1 MSNLKIRPDFA
12 YFRLIGY
19 PGLFLRVIN
28 NKVISRISISIYFFV
43 SGLVF
48 STWASRIPFVKDR
61 YELNEAELGGLL
73 FMLPMGALIALPFAG
88 WLVHHFGSKKIAV
101 TSLAIYTVLLLAI
114 AVNMKIFWLSGV
126 LFGFG
131 IVGNLC
137 NISMNAQGLAIQEQ
151 LNKPILS
158 GLHAMW
164 SLGAFS
170 AAAITGLLEHTPMT
184 IHFLIISV
192 LTLSAAVIF
201 SFFMIRDVS
210 GSGEQQKIFVL
221 PNRGLILLGVICFCV
236 AMSEGAMS
244 DWSSLYYRQV
254 LNALTSS
261 TTAGYTSFA
270 FCMALGRFT
279 GDRFIHA
286 FGHARVLKMNGIMI
300 AVGMTI
306 SLLIQHPV
314 WVIIGFACVGF
325 GVSSVI
331 PIVYMLAAKSKS
343 MPPAVALSAVSSVG
357 FTGFLVAPPIIGFV
371 AQALGLR
378 TALII
383 LVMLGMMIWLLS
395 FKARS
400 DRSVE

>member
-1 MSNLKIRPDFA
+1 VIKNKLLS
-12 YFRLIGY
+12 RL
-19 PGLFLRVIN
+19 
-28 NKVISRISISIYFFV
+28 SISIYFYV

-61 YELNEAELGGLL
+61 YNLNEAELGGLL
-73 FMLPMGALIALPFAG
+73 FSLPMGALIALPFAG
-88 WLVHHFGSKKIAV
+88 WLVHQYGSKKVAV
-101 TSLAIYTVLLLAI
+101 TSLIIYAVLLLTI
-114 AVNMKIFWLSGV
+114 AANMKLIWLSAV

-137 NISMNAQGLAIQEQ
+137 NISMNAQGLTIQEQ

-158 GLHAMW
+158 SLHAMW

-170 AAAITGLLEHTPMT
+170 AAAITGILEHTP
-184 IHFLIISV
+184 IWVHFLIIA
-192 LTLSAAVIF
+192 LSTFFAAIIF
-201 SFFMIRDVS
+201 YFFMIKDIP
-210 GSGEQQKIFVL
+210 GSDEQQKIFVL

-254 LNALTSS
+254 LHTLTSS

-286 FGHARVLKMNGIMI
+286 FGHSSVLKMNGIL
-300 AVGMTI
+300 I
-306 SLLIQHPV
+306 SLGMSLSLIVQHPI
-314 WVIIGFACVGF
+314 WVIVGFACVGF

-357 FTGFLVAPPIIGFV
+357 FTGFLVGPPIIGFV

-378 TALII
+378 LALII
-383 LVMLGMMIWLLS
+383 LVLLGMMIWLLS
-395 FKARS
+395 FKAKS
-400 DRSVE
+400 HRSVE

>member
-1 MSNLKIRPDFA
+1 VVK
-12 YFRLIGY
+12 
-19 PGLFLRVIN
+19 
-28 NKVISRISISIYFFV
+28 NKLLPRISISVYFFV

-48 STWASRIPFVKDR
+48 SSWASRIPFVKDR
-61 YELNEAELGGLL
+61 YDLNEAELGGLL
-73 FMLPMGALIALPFAG
+73 FMLPLGALIALPFAG
-88 WLVHHFGSKKIAV
+88 WLVHKYGSKKVAV
-101 TSLAIYTVLLLAI
+101 TSLIVYAVLLLSI
-114 AVNMKIFWLSGV
+114 AANIKIIWLSGA

-137 NISMNAQGLAIQEQ
+137 NISMNAQGLTIQEQ

-170 AAAITGLLEHTPMT
+170 AAAITGLLEHTSMF

-192 LTLSAAVIF
+192 FTCLTAILF
-201 SFFMIRDVS
+201 GFFMIRDAQRS
-210 GSGEQQKIFVL
+210 DEQQKIFVL

-254 LNALTSS
+254 LHALTSS

-286 FGHARVLKMNGIMI
+286 FGHSRVLKMNGLL
-300 AVGMTI
+300 I
-306 SLLIQHPV
+306 SLGMSISLFIQHPL

-357 FTGFLVAPPIIGFV
+357 FTGFLVGPPIIGFL
-371 AQALGLR
+371 AQGLGLR
-378 TALII
+378 LALFI
-383 LVMLGMMIWLLS
+383 LVILGIMIWLLA

-400 DRSVE
+400 DQSVK